1 MRELRAL
8 LVYITGAV
16 CVVFGLMASA
26 DWASDKYHSLSPREA
41 EIHTT
46 AVASKAERADEG
58 TDKDDTSR
66 RPVWIEPTRKYIY
79 NPSHVV
85 SVKPDLAPVAA
96 MPKPHWKQQGT
107 PQGYSHGNPPKI
119 VVKPTRSKLANNGE
133 ARRADASAGQA
144 QQLLILP
151 LQHQAPN

>member
-58 TDKDDTSR
+58 TDRDDTSR

-96 MPKPHWKQQGT
+96 MPKPQWKQQGAA
-107 PQGYSHGNPPKI
+107 QGYPPGKTA
-119 VVKPTRSKLANNGE
+119 VKRVRPTFAASGGS
-133 ARRADASAGQA
+133 RRADASAGQA